1 MVDFLSNN
9 LHFSVLKLNNNGM
22 GPEGGSIIAKA
33 LLRNAEKS
41 KEQGKQSALRT
52 IICGRNRLENGSAPD
67 WAKAFAAH
75 GGLEE
80 VRMFQNGIRMEGI
93 EELVR
98 NGLGANPNLKVLDL
112 QDNTAVVRGSR
123 AIAATLP
130 SWPKLETLNLGDML
144 LKPKG
149 GQSIFNKLADGSN
162 KQLKQLQVGFCD
174 LDRKALQVL
183 ARAIEAHLQEL
194 VTLDINGNW
203 ADEEDECIEAI
214 KKALGKWEHED
225 ALEEL
230 DEL

>member
-1 MVDFLSNN
+1 
-9 LHFSVLKLNNNGM
+9 
-22 GPEGGSIIAKA
+22 
-33 LLRNAEKS
+33 
-41 KEQGKQSALRT
+41 
-52 IICGRNRLENGSAPD
+52 
-67 WAKAFAAH
+67 
-75 GGLEE
+75 
-80 VRMFQNGIRMEGI
+80 MEGI

-98 NGLGANPNLKVLDL
+98 NGLGANPNVKVLDL